1 MHEELFVIR
10 DLNHIDGEIET
21 ARGALAKMIADVR
34 ATTDAINAAKKA
46 IVETTASLDA
56 VKEEERKLNRRMEE
70 YILRRDRTKK
80 LIDAGQAPDFLSAQ
94 RQLEQCAAIVDDLEV
109 EVLEQMEHRETLEA
123 QIATTEAQVV
133 ALREQDNRGR
143 GAYTETSP
151 GLKAEIAALTERR
164 PALLDRLNPD
174 YRRVYGDHHKAGR
187 RALTHINYP
196 VCAACHLE
204 APAQIIIEV
213 EQGKRI
219 RRCRGCDR
227 FFFSVNHP
235 GLEESG

>member
-10 DLNHIDGEIET
+10 DLNRIDGEIEA
-21 ARGALAKMIADVR
+21 ARGALARMIADVR
-34 ATTDAINAAKKA
+34 ATTDAINAAREA
-46 IVETTASLDA
+46 TAETTASLDA

-94 RQLEQCAAIVDDLEV
+94 RQLEQCSAIVDDLEV
-109 EVLEQMEHRETLEA
+109 EVLEQMEQREELETRITTIAA
-123 QIATTEAQVV
+123 QIV
-133 ALREQDNRGR
+133 ALREQDARGR
-143 GAYTETSP
+143 AAYGEKSP
-151 GLKAEIAALTERR
+151 GLKAEIAGLTERR

-187 RALTHINYP
+187 RALTSINYP

-227 FFFSVNHP
+227 FFFSVIHP
-235 GLEESG
+235 GSEESG